1 MTPNPN
7 YLEVVMAENTQNK
20 VGRPE
25 KWTKERCEALVK
37 LSKETG
43 RTLKALCNERH
54 VPYVTVIVALHRHG
68 LGVRPRKTTEPL
80 VA

>member
-43 RTLKALCNERH
+43 RTLKALAAERH
-54 VPYVTVIVALHRHG
+54 VPYITVITALKRHG
-68 LGVRPRKTTEPL
+68 LSPRPRKAVEPL
-80 VA
+80 AA